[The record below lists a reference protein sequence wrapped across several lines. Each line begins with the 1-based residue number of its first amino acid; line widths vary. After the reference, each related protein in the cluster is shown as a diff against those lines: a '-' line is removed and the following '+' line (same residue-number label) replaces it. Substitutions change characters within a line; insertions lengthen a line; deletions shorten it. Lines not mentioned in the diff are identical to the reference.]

1 MNYYL
6 NKEFKNDVIIYL
18 KNKLSL
24 KNKGYSLTK
33 DGPAP
38 YSGNILDNPDCVW
51 QDDIYDSE
59 RIKEAEIRIIEQ
71 GDVLPDYWRNKYEN
85 DGNKYWHLFYK
96 RNSDNFYKDRHYLH
110 IVFTELDP
118 INKFSANNDIDTLSL
133 LEIGCGVGN
142 AIIPLLELNPRLR
155 VHAIDFARSA
165 INILKEHSFSISG
178 RLFPSCCCCVNDDIP
193 VKSNSMDIVLC
204 IFVLSAM
211 EPKAQVS
218 VLKKIHNVLKPGG
231 KLFIRD
237 YGRHDEAQLR
247 FGKGSKL
254 ADNFYV
260 RQDGTCAYYFDLKD
274 LKNLTEF
281 DLNGSDKPFKEE
293 EAVCIFKLY
302 YILYINFI
310 I

>member
-6 NKEFKNDVIIYL
+6 NKEFKNDVVIYL
-18 KNKLSL
+18 NNKLSL
-24 KNKGYSLTK
+24 KNNGNSITK
-33 DGPAP
+33 DALAP
-38 YSGNILDNPDCVW
+38 NNGNILDNPDCVW

-59 RIKEAEIRIIEQ
+59 RIKEAEMRILEQ
-71 GDVLPDYWRNKYEN
+71 GDVLPDFWRHKYET

-118 INKFSANNDIDTLSL
+118 INNFSANNNIDTLSL

-142 AIIPLLELNPRLR
+142 AVIPLLELNPRLK

-165 INILKEHSFSISG
+165 INILNDHPFSISG
-178 RLFPSCCCCVNDDIP
+178 RLSPHCCCVVNDDLP
-193 VKSNSMDIVLC
+193 VKPNSMDLVLC
-204 IFVLSAM
+204 IFVLSAI
-211 EPKAQVS
+211 EPKAQLT

-274 LKNLTEF
+274 LQNLTTF
-281 DLNGSDKPFKEE
+281 ASNDNNKSFNEE
-293 EAVCIFKLY
+293 EAVRIF
-302 YILYINFI
+302 ILLIL
-310 I
+310 